1 MVARKQ
7 YDDRILGFD
16 DPVRRNDVRS
26 CVRIFYEARNAR
38 RPAARAYGIC
48 RGRYDR
54 GVIEEL
60 IPEATRDDKT
70 DVCTIG
76 FAVGFALMMV
86 LDVALS

>member
-1 MVARKQ
+1 MNARKQ

-48 RGRYDR
+48 RGRYK
-54 GVIEEL
+54 
-60 IPEATRDDKT
+60 A